1 MKAKNVIAMIL
12 AGVSSVSL
20 LAGCGASKTAE
31 SSTASSAAQTEA
43 QSSAADTTAAESS
56 GTGRGVTRKKV
67 LKTQQIKQTLKLE
80 RHWLFITLPAEI
92 QSVSQ
97 RQRPKQQEQICFKL
111 CRWNHTPVTI

>member
-56 GTGRGVTRKKV
+56 EQAESNTEESAENTADKTNSETG
-67 LKTQQIKQTLKLE
+67 
-80 RHWLFITLPAEI
+80 RHWLFITLPAVI

-97 RQRPKQQEQICFKL
+97 RQRPKQQEQICLKL